1 MAAPRKTRRDVAD
14 APLAERMLRHKILT
28 REEERA
34 LLVAAG
40 NGDRTAR
47 DALVESNLRFVASFA
62 RKYGPRCGLEA
73 DDAFQEGA
81 IGQIKAIGRFKVETG
96 NRLSTYASWW
106 VRQGVQRAGQDTAR
120 TIRLPVPVLEGIRVI
135 MAAKADAEA
144 VGVDLDPAAIAE
156 ATGYTTDEVAR
167 LLAAAAT
174 TVASLDAPISD
185 DGRTL
190 AEMCGDPSTGAEA
203 ADANVADQERRFAIG
218 EALRTLTPT
227 EAAVIECRFERDLT
241 LDQTAAAVIG
251 LTGGRRVS
259 RERIRQI
266 EMKALNKMRAALD
279 ADPR

>member
-40 NGDRTAR
+40 NGDRKAR
-47 DALVESNLRFVASFA
+47 DTLVESNLRFVASFA
-62 RKYGPRCGLEA
+62 WKYGPRCGLET
-73 DDAFQEGA
+73 DDAFQEA
-81 IGQIKAIGRFKVETG
+81 VIGELKAISRFKVATG

-106 VRQGVQRAGQDTAR
+106 VRQGVQRAGHDTAR
-120 TIRLPVPVLEGIRVI
+120 AIRLPVPVLEGIRVI

-144 VGVDLDPAAIAE
+144 VGADLDAEGLAE
-156 ATGYTTDEVAR
+156 ATGYTPDDVAR

-174 TVASLDAPISD
+174 TVASLDAPVTE

-190 AEMCGDPSTGAEA
+190 AEMCGDPSTGTEA

-218 EALRTLTPT
+218 EALQTLTPT
-227 EAAVIECRFERDLT
+227 EAAVIGCRYERDLT
-241 LDQTAAAVIG
+241 LDQTAAAVVH

-266 EMKALNKMRAALD
+266 EMKALEKMRMALD